1 MVSIIIL
8 ALVVLL
14 ISIRRLGRYE
24 IAMWQAMTLGA
35 ILVLITRQISF
46 QQAILSINF
55 EVIFFLLFMFIL
67 GSALELSGSLEY
79 LAFKLFKK
87 AKNVDLLIL
96 QMIFFFGIL
105 SSIFTNDTIAIVGT
119 GLALI
124 LSRNHKIDTKLILL
138 TVAFSVTIGSTLS
151 PIGNPQNLI
160 IAVEGSIPNPFL
172 TFFKFNFIPM
182 ILNSFFAYLVL
193 KFFFRKE
200 FREEELI
207 HEEVEIQD
215 SSLAMITL
223 ISSIILVVLII
234 IKVIV
239 AYLTPS
245 NDFPLVYI
253 AMVSAIPVIV
263 LSKRRREILS
273 EIDYK
278 TLIFFVS
285 MFILMESVFL
295 SGAIQSTLDK
305 LKLGSIGPLNILG
318 VSVIISQLVSN
329 VPASMILLPLVRNSV
344 PTLMALASGTTIA
357 GNLTILGAAS
367 NIIVIQK
374 SEKLGHSISFLEFLK
389 VGLVLTT
396 FDLFVYG
403 FFYGIVTKLNILR

>member
-344 PTLMALASGTTIA
+344 PHLWRLRQGQQSQGISQSWELH
-357 GNLTILGAAS
+357 LT
-367 NIIVIQK
+367 
-374 SEKLGHSISFLEFLK
+374 
-389 VGLVLTT
+389 
-396 FDLFVYG
+396 
-403 FFYGIVTKLNILR
+403 